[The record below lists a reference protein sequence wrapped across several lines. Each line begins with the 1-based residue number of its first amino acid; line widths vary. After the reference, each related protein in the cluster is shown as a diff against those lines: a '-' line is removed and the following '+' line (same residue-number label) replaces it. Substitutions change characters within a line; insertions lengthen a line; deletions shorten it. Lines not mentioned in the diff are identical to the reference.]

1 MISMINTSVTAS
13 SIGKSYP
20 WRQEKVAG
28 ISENHADQV
37 SLSDAAR
44 QRLASDESA
53 AETSSDAYRVS
64 GPVYRFSDMLEVSGK
79 QLVAVKMTD
88 AQVAEAKLHDQQA
101 AAREQANFDYAQ
113 SHQYQP
119 VGQVFVNG
127 ELVATVLDSGAYGLS
142 SAIPGLSEAT
152 LSPQERLA
160 EIARAVN
167 GEVSYSDFVPTDG
180 WSGPAAPEAML
191 PPLTAR
197 SLMEI
202 FEQEIEP
209 LMERQR
215 QAQA

>member
-1 MISMINTSVTAS
+1 MISVINTSVNTS
-13 SIGKSYP
+13 SIGNFYP
-20 WRQEKVAG
+20 RRQEKIAG
-28 ISENHADQV
+28 IPESNTDQV
-37 SLSDAAR
+37 ALSEEAR
-44 QRLASDESA
+44 QRLLAETNA
-53 AETSSDAYRVS
+53 PETSSDAYRVS

-202 FEQEIEP
+202 FEQEIAP
-209 LMERQR
+209 LMEKQR
-215 QAQA
+215 QAQV